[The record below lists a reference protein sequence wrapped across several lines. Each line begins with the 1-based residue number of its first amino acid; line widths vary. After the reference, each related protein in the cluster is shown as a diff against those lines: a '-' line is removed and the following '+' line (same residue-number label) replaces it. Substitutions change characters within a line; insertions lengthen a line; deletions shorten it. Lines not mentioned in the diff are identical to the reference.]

1 MVSSPP
7 FAVRGVVEGF
17 YGPPYTFPERD
28 GLISFLGRHG
38 FNWYIYGPK
47 NDRQHRNRWREPYPP
62 RVMAQFATTVAVAR
76 EAGVRF
82 CYSLSPSVS
91 ICYADADDFNLVT
104 AKLGAFYE
112 LGVRDFGVLFDDI
125 APDFRHAADRR
136 AYGSFAEAHA
146 DLSNRVFEWLQSL
159 DPACT
164 LCMCPTDYHGGP
176 PFGAYLQE
184 LGSRLRPEIE
194 VFYTGPEVCSPTI
207 GAAEVAAF
215 AAVMGRPPLLWDN
228 YPVNDLAMQPELHI
242 GPIRGRDPA
251 LPGVTRGVLVNP
263 MLQAEASKLAL
274 RTWADYLANPQG
286 YDPERSWDVAIAEL
300 AGAGSQDEAKPL
312 SAWAL
317 RLLAECA
324 LGSCLGGPMAPR
336 LDALANAAIEARE
349 RGELVGESPAAQA
362 LDAYLTE
369 LDEACYHLKN
379 RMGNLALRAEL
390 LPWIDLLESAA
401 ELGRLA
407 LAALAE
413 PGRKTGR
420 LRELHKAVTAHHKR
434 IGGEALLPLAAA
446 ALP

>member
-1 MVSSPP
+1 MVSSAP

-28 GLISFLGRHG
+28 GLIRFLGRHG

-62 RVMAQFATTVAVAR
+62 QVMAQFATTVAAAR

-82 CYSLSPSVS
+82 CYALSPSVS
-91 ICYADADDFNLVT
+91 ICYSDPDDFNLVT

-112 LGVRDFGVLFDDI
+112 LGVRDFGIFCDDI
-125 APDFRHAADRR
+125 TPEFRHEADRR

-146 DLSNRVFEWLQSL
+146 DLSNRVFTWLKAL

-176 PFGAYLQE
+176 PFGAYLRE
-184 LGSRLRPEIE
+184 LGARLRPEIE

-207 GAAEVAAF
+207 GTAEVAAF

-228 YPVNDLAMQPELHI
+228 YPVNDLAMQPELHV

-251 LPGVTRGVLVNP
+251 LPSVARGVLVNP
-263 MLQAEASKLAL
+263 MLQAEASKIAL
-274 RTWADYLANPQG
+274 RTWADYLADPQS
-286 YDPERSWDVAIAEL
+286 YDPERSWDVAIAEI
-300 AGAGSQDEAKPL
+300 AGPE

-317 RLLAECA
+317 RLFAECA

-336 LDALANAAIEARE
+336 LDALANAATEAIG
-349 RGELVGESPAAQA
+349 RGEPPGESPAARA
-362 LDAYLTE
+362 LVAYLTE

-401 ELGRLA
+401 EMGRLA
-407 LAALAE
+407 IAALSE
-413 PGRKTGR
+413 PGAKKGR
-420 LRELHKAVTAHHKR
+420 LQELYKAVTTHHKR
-434 IGGEALLPLAAA
+434 IGGDSLLPLAEAA
-446 ALP
+446 K